1 MHSPGRRTIYEG
13 ISIESL
19 PQRLPALYVSGMNG
33 TATAPPP
40 RDGAG
45 SSRSGHPRWAL
56 ALIVLGTILTFA
68 AIFSIWV
75 NRQALNTDNWVDT
88 SNHLIQNEEVR
99 NQLADY
105 LANQLVANADLS
117 GELREA
123 LPLRLAPLATAAAG
137 GLQQLAPQVAER
149 IFATPRFQALW
160 EAANRKAHESLL
172 EVLDGGGS
180 TVSTQN
186 GEVKLRLGPVLA
198 EIGAGSGIGEALVSK
213 LPPEAGEITILKSDE
228 LSLAQEVAKLLRKLP
243 IVLTLAALLCFA
255 LAVYLSPRRRET
267 LRSVGFAF
275 VVAGLLSLGLRG
287 FAGTYVVG
295 GLSRTTSVE
304 PAIEAV
310 WTIGTSELVEI
321 ATSAIVFGLLVA
333 LAAVLAGPTKVA
345 TTIRR
350 NVAPYARRSPA
361 GLWGAALL
369 IFLALIAWAPVGAF
383 HKPLGVLIFAL
394 LFAAGTELYRR
405 QLLEE
410 PIEA

>member
-1 MHSPGRRTIYEG
+1 
-13 ISIESL
+13 
-19 PQRLPALYVSGMNG
+19 MNG
-33 TATAPPP
+33 SDAAVLKKAT
-40 RDGAG
+40 AG

-56 ALIVLGTILTFA
+56 GLVVLGTLLTFA

-88 SNHLIQNEEVR
+88 STRLVKNEEVR
-99 NQLADY
+99 SQLSDY
-105 LANQLVANADLS
+105 LANQLFANVDVA

-123 LPLRLAPLATAAAG
+123 LPPRLAPLATAAAG

-149 IFATPRFQALW
+149 LFATPRFQALW

-172 EVLDGGGS
+172 QILDGGSS
-180 TVSTQN
+180 TVSTEN
-186 GEVKLRLGPVLA
+186 GEVKLQLAPVLG
-198 EIGAGSGIGEALVSK
+198 EIGEGSGVGEALASK

-228 LSLAQEVAKLLRKLP
+228 LSLAQEVANVLRKLP

-255 LAVYLSPRRRET
+255 LAVYLSPRRREA

-304 PAIEAV
+304 PAVEAI
-310 WTIGTSELVEI
+310 WSIGTSMLVTI

-333 LAAVLAGPTKVA
+333 LAAFLAGPTRIA

-350 NVAPYARRSPA
+350 YVAPYARRSPA

-383 HKPLGVLIFAL
+383 HKPLGLLVFAL
-394 LFAAGTELYRR
+394 LFAAATELYRR

-410 PIEA
+410 PAESLKPNERTTG